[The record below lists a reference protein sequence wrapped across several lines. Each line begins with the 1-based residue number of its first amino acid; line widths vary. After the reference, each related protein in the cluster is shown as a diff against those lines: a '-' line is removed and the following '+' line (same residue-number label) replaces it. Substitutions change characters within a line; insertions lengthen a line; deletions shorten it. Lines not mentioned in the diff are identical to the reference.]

1 MFLGTNTAKLI
12 ARLLMREEIDLTH
25 LKMPYNNLGDDGMA
39 ALSHAIS
46 ANKTLVYV
54 DLRQNSIT
62 PRCARSIYI
71 MLAKNVSIIT
81 LKLGSMKGSMR
92 NRLGK
97 EGCIGLANAFRRNQ
111 CLIQYL
117 NLKAASIDSSGFMD
131 IADALKHYLYLHTL
145 DLS

>member
-1 MFLGTNTAKLI
+1 MQQIDELCFNRRLDLTKMFLGTNTAKLI

-71 MLAKNVSIIT
+71 MLAKNSYELNFSHNKKSYQFKNI
-81 LKLGSMKGSMR
+81 R
-92 NRLGK
+92 
-97 EGCIGLANAFRRNQ
+97 
-111 CLIQYL
+111 
-117 NLKAASIDSSGFMD
+117 NLKD
-131 IADALKHYLYLHTL
+131 IKEQINSCAIYITFDTTTFIYLIFTCVNHV
-145 DLS
+145 